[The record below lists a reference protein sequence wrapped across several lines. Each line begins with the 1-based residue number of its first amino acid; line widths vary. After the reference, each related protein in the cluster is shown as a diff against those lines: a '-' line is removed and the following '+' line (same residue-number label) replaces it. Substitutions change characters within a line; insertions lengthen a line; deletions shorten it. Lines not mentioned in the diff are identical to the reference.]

1 MAKFFELCEEHDPAN
16 NQNPAYELY
25 EFLREK
31 GIDASFIKGE
41 LIIATEKRK
50 IPVKVKMDEEEDAES
65 INPEYNINREVED
78 LADTANSRL
87 TLKGAA
93 AALYGTPAQK
103 AKSARDRRVKQVIP
117 KAIDLYDKKTKALE
131 RDIGK
136 ATQKKVGST
145 SIV

>member
-1 MAKFFELCEEHDPAN
+1 MSKFFELCEEHDPVN
-16 NQNPAYELY
+16 NQNPTYELY
-25 EFLREK
+25 EFLKSK
-31 GIDASFIKGE
+31 GIDASFVKGD

-50 IPVKVKMDEEEDAES
+50 IPVKVADAEEDAEAAS
-65 INPEYNINREVED
+65 SDYNINREVED

-103 AKSARDRRVKQVIP
+103 AKSARDRRIKQVIP

-131 RDIGK
+131 RDIGQ
-136 ATQKKVGST
+136 ATRRRVGGT
-145 SIV
+145 NIV